1 MDDMLLMLVH
11 PAGRGDDEKGNRV
24 QERAHYRKLS
34 RRLLRL
40 TPQCFQSH
48 RVFAHSGLSP
58 VGFFRK
64 VSSAHWNPPLPSFAW
79 RDDSLILPHDGKL
92 LCENGESTEEESIPD
107 ALKLSFAEFRAT
119 DSARE
124 TQNSQP
130 GFISYPWTGLFL
142 SHGRWARIVL

>member
-1 MDDMLLMLVH
+1 MGDFLSAFSRSAPESLPRSPYRMLFFN
-11 PAGRGDDEKGNRV
+11 PALIATRFRPARYGF
-24 QERAHYRKLS
+24 S
-34 RRLLRL
+34 R
-40 TPQCFQSH
+40 T
-48 RVFAHSGLSP
+48 GLSP